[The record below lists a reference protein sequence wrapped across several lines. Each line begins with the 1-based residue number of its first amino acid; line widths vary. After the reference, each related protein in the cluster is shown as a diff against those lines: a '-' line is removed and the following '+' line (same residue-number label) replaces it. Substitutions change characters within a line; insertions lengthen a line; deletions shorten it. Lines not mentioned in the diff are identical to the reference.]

1 MEFLTRRNFVFP
13 LLISFALQFAYMGGF
28 IISPLIMMGVFGLGQ
43 AATSMWTIAR
53 PISFSASSPV
63 GGHLGSIYG
72 ERLMV
77 ISGSI
82 LIFVAMMAFAAGA
95 AEESMALILVGLIF
109 AGLGMGLAQPSLSTL
124 VASAV
129 SEHDHG
135 IAVSTM
141 STTSGIGA
149 VAGIS
154 ILTALCAD
162 AESGSAFRDGYAPRS
177 PGRCDRC
184 RREFR
189 TPRRRSR
196 ISNTRFGRIP
206 RRRRPRVRRL
216 VALAA

>member
-1 MEFLTRRNFVFP
+1 
-13 LLISFALQFAYMGGF
+13 
-28 IISPLIMMGVFGLGQ
+28 MMGVFGLGQ
-43 AATSMWTIAR
+43 ATTSMWTIAR

-72 ERLMV
+72 ERSMV

-82 LIFVAMMAFAAGA
+82 LIFMAMVAFAGGA
-95 AEESMALILVGLIF
+95 AEESIGLILVGLVF

-135 IAVSTM
+135 IAVSTL

-162 AESGSAFRDGYAPRS
+162 AETGTAFRDGYGLGA
-177 PGRCDRC
+177 
-184 RREFR
+184 
-189 TPRRRSR
+189 
-196 ISNTRFGRIP
+196 
-206 RRRRPRVRRL
+206 L
-216 VALAA
+216 VAAVGVVASFGLRAVSHESPTDGARESLDEEGLATVA